1 MLAMVNRKS
10 NWRQVMNRDRVP
22 RLTQAAIACA
32 AIVLGLAGCASTP
45 VPIEK
50 IAVAKASVQRA
61 EQSGGPE
68 FAPVE
73 MAAAHDKL
81 QRAEKAAA
89 AHDGDVAAQ
98 LADQANADA
107 QLAEAT
113 AQEKHSAKAAAEL
126 DASLRDLRSESNPAQ

>member
-1 MLAMVNRKS
+1 
-10 NWRQVMNRDRVP
+10 MNRDRIP
-22 RLTQAAIACA
+22 RLTQAAIASA
-32 AIVLGLAGCASTP
+32 AIVLGLGGCVSTP
-45 VPIEK
+45 VPNEK

-68 FAPVE
+68 LAPVE

-89 AHDGDVAAQ
+89 DHDGDVAGQ

-113 AQEKHSAKAAAEL
+113 AQQKRSAKAAAEL
-126 DASLRDLRSESNPAQ
+126 DASLRDLRNESMRSTPAQPTQPTQPNQ